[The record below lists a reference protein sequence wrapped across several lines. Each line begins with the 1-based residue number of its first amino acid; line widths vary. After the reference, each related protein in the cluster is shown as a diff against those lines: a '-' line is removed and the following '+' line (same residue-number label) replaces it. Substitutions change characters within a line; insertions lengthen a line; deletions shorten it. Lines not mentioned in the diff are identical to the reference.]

1 MTRPAILA
9 DFDAW
14 FRKSRKQ
21 HDLPTHQVKNG
32 SPSSDRKWQK
42 EFMGNPG
49 IEIPTAESIVAQMR
63 EEWDSFLA
71 DWTAGNKGF

>member
-1 MTRPAILA
+1 MV
-9 DFDAW
+9 
-14 FRKSRKQ
+14 
-21 HDLPTHQVKNG
+21 HQVKNAP
-32 SPSSDRKWQK
+32 PSSDRKWQK
-42 EFMGNPG
+42 EFMGNSG